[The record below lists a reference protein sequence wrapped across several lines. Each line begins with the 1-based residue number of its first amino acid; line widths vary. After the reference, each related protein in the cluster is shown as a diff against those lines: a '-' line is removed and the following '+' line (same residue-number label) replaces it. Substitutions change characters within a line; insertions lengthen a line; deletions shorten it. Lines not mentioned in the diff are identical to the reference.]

1 VALALFT
8 VVLFLMLALVRS
20 GFGRVL
26 VAIRENEERTRMLGY
41 DTFSSR
47 LAALV
52 VSGTVCAAAGAA
64 YGILF
69 GYVGANFAS
78 VQYSILPL
86 LWVLLGGGRHR
97 QRLHLRLHAGGG
109 HRPHPL
115 GAVLPQGAAG
125 HGARA
130 LAEVAAMSALPEM
143 SPLLETRALSRDF
156 GGLRAVD
163 RVDFSVDPGEIRA
176 IIGPNG
182 AGKTTFVSLVCGRL
196 APSSGTIIFDGADIT
211 ALPAHRRVRLG
222 IAYTFQITSVYAQL
236 SVFDNVA
243 LAVQRTLVDGRSQD
257 PSRGRLR
264 TGVTEALERVGLAD
278 RASLPAGQ
286 LAYGHQRLLEVA
298 MGLALKPR
306 LMILDEPTQGLGDGE
321 IENFVALARE
331 IAANATVLLIEH
343 NMDVVMQLADR
354 ITVLEAGRVLAE
366 GTPDAIRAN
375 EAVQRAYLG
384 GGA

>member
-1 VALALFT
+1 
-8 VVLFLMLALVRS
+8 
-20 GFGRVL
+20 
-26 VAIRENEERTRMLGY
+26 
-41 DTFSSR
+41 
-47 LAALV
+47 
-52 VSGTVCAAAGAA
+52 
-64 YGILF
+64 
-69 GYVGANFAS
+69 
-78 VQYSILPL
+78 
-86 LWVLLGGGRHR
+86 
-97 QRLHLRLHAGGG
+97 
-109 HRPHPL
+109 
-115 GAVLPQGAAG
+115 
-125 HGARA
+125 
-130 LAEVAAMSALPEM
+130 MSPLPEM

-243 LAVQRTLVDGRSQD
+243 LAVQRTLADGRSK
-257 PSRGRLR
+257 GRLR

-321 IENFVALARE
+321 IENFVALARK